1 MSDINYENYWLPHW
15 AEHPDGNEGTI
26 WKFYGKGLPLIE
38 AAAASKVV
46 RKNKDGSFEYIK
58 NRGANDLVVMTK
70 QEEKEFLFK
79 MLSAERYPDTKL
91 SWQWSGSYG
100 SVLRVVED

>member
-1 MSDINYENYWLPHW
+1 MSDINYENHW
-15 AEHPDGNEGTI
+15 AEQPDGNGGTI
-26 WKFYGKGLPLIE
+26 WKSYDKRLPLIE
-38 AAAASKVV
+38 AAAANKVV

-79 MLSAERYPDTKL
+79 MLSAERYSDTKL
-91 SWQWSGSYG
+91 SWQWAGSAG
-100 SVLRVVED
+100 NVLRVVED